1 MRAMIGFA
9 VAAAMLC
16 GCAAQ
21 GARGPALASAPA
33 AASSS
38 ATGTEMAKLE
48 GTAWRFVEVVGT
60 PVPNGVHATLHLR
73 DGRASGKA
81 GCNAYGASW
90 EMHADGRAKFG
101 AAMSTKMAC
110 LTPAGAMR
118 VERGVLDALQH
129 PVHLR
134 RNGGTLVL
142 LDASGKPLAKLAPE
156 DAP

>member
-1 MRAMIGFA
+1 MALRRGRRNTGAERRPCDAAPPRRA
-9 VAAAMLC
+9 
-16 GCAAQ
+16 
-21 GARGPALASAPA
+21 
-33 AASSS
+33 
-38 ATGTEMAKLE
+38 
-48 GTAWRFVEVVGT
+48 
-60 PVPNGVHATLHLR
+60 
-73 DGRASGKA
+73 ASGKA

-110 LTPAGAMR
+110 LTPAGAIR

-142 LDASGKPLAKLAPE
+142 LDASDKPLAKLAPE

>member
-9 VAAAMLC
+9 VATAMLC

-21 GARGPALASAPA
+21 GARGPELASASA
-33 AASSS
+33 AASSP
-38 ATGTEMAKLE
+38 ATGTEMAKLDI
-48 GTAWRFVEVVGT
+48 G
-60 PVPNGVHATLHLR
+60 

-90 EMHADGRAKFG
+90 EMHADGREKFG

-129 PVHLR
+129 TARLR
-134 RNGGTLVL
+134 RDGGTLVL
-142 LDASGKPLAKLAPE
+142 LDASGKPLAKLAPD